1 MAKTLTSKPSKQRK
15 KLYTAPLHVRS
26 KILSAPLSPDLREKY
41 GFRSL
46 PIRVGDKVQILRGD
60 HKGFEGKVLKVDR
73 KKYRISVE
81 GITREK
87 VDGTTINVPIHPSK
101 VMITEL
107 NLDDKW
113 RRKKI
118 ERKRKAKEAAEERK
132 AKKEEVIEEA
142 EKVEEEEVKAE
153 KEEKKEKRK
162 KKRKTRRKTATKT
175 SKRKKAE
182 KEE

>member
-15 KLYTAPLHVRS
+15 RLYTAPLHVRS

-46 PIRVGDKVQILRGD
+46 PIRVGDRVQILRGD

-118 ERKRKAKEAAEERK
+118 ERKRKAKEKE
-132 AKKEEVIEEA
+132 EEVIEEA
-142 EKVEEEEVKAE
+142 EKVEEGEVKAE
-153 KEEKKEKRK
+153 EEKKEKQK

>member
-15 KLYTAPLHVRS
+15 RLYTAPLHVRS

-118 ERKRKAKEAAEERK
+118 ERKRKAREAAEERK

>member
-15 KLYTAPLHVRS
+15 RLYTAPLHVRS

-118 ERKRKAKEAAEERK
+118 ERKRKAREAAEERK

-153 KEEKKEKRK
+153 EEKKEKRK

>member
-15 KLYTAPLHVRS
+15 RLYTAPLHVRS

-118 ERKRKAKEAAEERK
+118 ERKRKAREAAEERK

-142 EKVEEEEVKAE
+142 EKVKEEEVKAE
-153 KEEKKEKRK
+153 EEKKEKRK

>member
-15 KLYTAPLHVRS
+15 RLYTAPLHVRS

-118 ERKRKAKEAAEERK
+118 ERKAKEAAEKRK
-132 AKKEEVIEEA
+132 AKEKEEEVIEEA

-153 KEEKKEKRK
+153 KEEKKEKQK
-162 KKRKTRRKTATKT
+162 KKRKTQRKTATKT

>member
-15 KLYTAPLHVRS
+15 RLYTAPLHVRS

-132 AKKEEVIEEA
+132 AKKGEVIEEA

-153 KEEKKEKRK
+153 KEEKKEKQK

>member
-132 AKKEEVIEEA
+132 AKKEEA

-162 KKRKTRRKTATKT
+162 KKRKTRRKTATKA

-182 KEE
+182 KEEE

>member
-15 KLYTAPLHVRS
+15 RLYTAPLHVRS